1 MAFEH
6 FRKPYLQAN
15 TEIWS
20 NSTIVV
26 DEEKCNGCGNCLK
39 ACPSNCLEIVDK
51 KARKI
56 PDIVCLSCS
65 ACVSHC
71 ERDAISMQGFYN
83 VKEGF
88 FKTMLFHPEDGYP
101 SVPEVEGIEGF
112 TPVEEAIYKR
122 RSNRIFKKDPV
133 PDALVRRV
141 IEAGR
146 FAPSH
151 GNNEPWSFIV
161 INDREEMDKIAKMMD
176 PVYRLNAAF
185 FYSGKTNPVTR
196 AMLSVSSILMPRFM
210 DQRAQAGGKA
220 IIQPNDVFMGAP
232 CLIVVLGDKR
242 GIANVDLDV
251 GICCQNMV
259 LAAHSLGLVTCYLG
273 FLAAAAK
280 FLPWLGRS
288 LGVEWPYRIVM
299 GMVLGY
305 PKVNADSMQK
315 RELPRITWHKGGKVW
330 TEMP

>member
-1 MAFEH
+1 MAFEKFKH
-6 FRKPYLQAN
+6 SYLPA
-15 TEIWS
+15 EPEVWS

-39 ACPSNCLEIVDK
+39 ACPSNCLEIFQK

-56 PDIVCLSCS
+56 PEIVCLSCS

-71 ERDAISMQGFYN
+71 ERDAIEMRGFYN
-83 VKEGF
+83 VEKGF
-88 FKTMLFHPEDGYP
+88 FKTMLYHPEDGYP
-101 SVPEVEGIEGF
+101 NVPEVEGIEGM
-112 TPVEEAIYKR
+112 TPVEEVIYKR
-122 RSNRIFKKDPV
+122 RSNRIYKKDPV

-176 PVYRLNAAF
+176 PMYRLNAAF

-196 AMLSVSSILMPRFM
+196 AMLKVSSLLMTPFM

-232 CLIVVLGDKR
+232 CLIVILGDKR
-242 GIANVDLDV
+242 GISNVDLDC
-251 GICCQNMV
+251 GICGQNMI

-280 FLPWLGRS
+280 FMPWLRS
-288 LGVEWPYRIVM
+288 YLGVEWPYRVVTA
-299 GMVLGY
+299 MVLGY
-305 PKVNADSMQK
+305 PRVNADRMVK
-315 RELPRITWHKGGKVW
+315 RELPRITWRKGGKTW

>member
-1 MAFEH
+1 MCI
-6 FRKPYLQAN
+6 RDSYLPVN
-15 TEIWS
+15 TDAWS

-65 ACVSHC
+65 ACVAHC
-71 ERDAISMQGFYN
+71 EREAIAMQGFYN
-83 VKEGF
+83 VEEGF
-88 FKTMLFHPEDGYP
+88 FKTMLLHPEDGYP
-101 SVPEVEGIEGF
+101 DVPEVEGIEGL
-112 TPVEEAIYKR
+112 TQVEEAIYKR
-122 RSNRIFKKDPV
+122 RSNRIYKKDPV

-176 PVYRLNAAF
+176 PMYRLNAAF

-196 AMLSVSSILMPRFM
+196 AMLKVSSILMPRFM

-242 GIANVDLDV
+242 GISNVDLDI

-280 FLPWLGRS
+280 FLPWLGRY

-305 PKVNADSMQK
+305 PKVNADSLQK
-315 RELPRITWHKGGKVW
+315 RELPRIRWRKLSLIHI
-330 TEMP
+330 